1 MNDFLL
7 IIEKIRAFR
16 DDRDWMQFHHPKDMA
31 AGIAIEAAELM
42 EIFLWKNEE
51 ENAYLEGL
59 NSIINY
65 GIERNDRTGV
75 GTFSIFGMRWQYDLT
90 DTFPILTTKRMFF
103 RGIYAELALYI
114 SMVIFPV
121 QLSKLRNLFHLLSI
135 LR

>member
-51 ENAYLEGL
+51 EQSQIVAEKRER
-59 NSIINY
+59 IEEEIADI
-65 GIERNDRTGV
+65 GI
-75 GTFSIFGMRWQYDLT
+75 FLF
-90 DTFPILTTKRMFF
+90 
-103 RGIYAELALYI
+103 ELADNLGI
-114 SMVIFPV
+114 SLVEAMET
-121 QLSKLRNLFHLLSI
+121 KLRKNAEKYPVEKAKGRSSKYTEL
-135 LR
+135 